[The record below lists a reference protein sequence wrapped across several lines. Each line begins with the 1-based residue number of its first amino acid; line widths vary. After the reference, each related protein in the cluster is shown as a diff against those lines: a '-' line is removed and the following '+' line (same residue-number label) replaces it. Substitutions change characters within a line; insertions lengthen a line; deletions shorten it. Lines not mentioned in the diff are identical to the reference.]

1 MTREEKEQR
10 RIEKL
15 EKKVQKQM
23 KLNKFLTDV
32 NDLLVDPNTKKTSY
46 DFWGSSEETKVEG
59 YEPYQLE
66 EEESELEDDDLYE
79 KGED

>member
-1 MTREEKEQR
+1 MTKEEKEQR
-10 RIEKL
+10 KLEKL
-15 EKKVQKQM
+15 EKKIQKQM

-32 NDLLVDPNTKKTSY
+32 NDLLGEPNTNKTTY
-46 DFWGSSEETKVEG
+46 DFWGQEETKVEG

-66 EEESELEDDDLYE
+66 EEDDELEDDDLYE

>member
-1 MTREEKEQR
+1 MTEEEK
-10 RIEKL
+10 IKKL
-15 EKKVQKQM
+15 EKKIEK
-23 KLNKFLTDV
+23 KLKRNQFLTDF
-32 NDLLVDPNTKKTSY
+32 NNLLGESNTNKTRY
-46 DFWGSSEETKVEG
+46 DFWESENEEKIEG